1 MEIERKFLVNTE
13 LLNQVNKGLGKEIK
27 QGYFIS
33 NEKFSVRVRTKGDKG
48 YITIKGATIGIS
60 RAEYE
65 YEIPH
70 SDALELLEKYARP
83 YLEKTRYTLD
93 FKGKTWEIDQFH
105 GELAP
110 LIVAEVEL
118 TSENETITL
127 PEWITEEVSHNPD
140 YYNSNMIKRLHRPL

>member
-1 MEIERKFLVNTE
+1 MEIERKFLVNEE
-13 LLNQVNKGLGKEIK
+13 LLSKVNKGIGKEIK

-33 NEKFSVRVRTKGDKG
+33 NEKFSVRVRTKGDQG
-48 YITIKGATIGIS
+48 YITIKGETIGIS
-60 RAEYE
+60 RAEFE

-70 SDALELLEKYARP
+70 SDALELLEKYANP

-105 GELAP
+105 GKLAP

-118 TSENETITL
+118 SSENEEIAL
-127 PEWITEEVSHNPD
+127 PEWLAEEVSHNPD
-140 YYNSNMIKRLHRPL
+140 YYNSNIIKQLYHKL